1 MFLFTGEVRCGPGRI
16 LILNLGILCTV
27 IFLMSDIVFYWNK
40 VMSKSQNTPTL
51 ILTIMLGWGVPIKYF
66 SWIYLVAFFGYS
78 VYEATLIL
86 ISVVM

>member
-16 LILNLGILCTV
+16 LILNLGILYTV

-40 VMSKSQNTPTL
+40 VMSKSQNIPILML
-51 ILTIMLGWGVPIKYF
+51 IIMLGWGAPIKYF
-66 SWIYLVAFFGYS
+66 SWIHLVAYGYS